1 MTSPRADLAFPV
13 GLEDCVVW
21 DTSEGQWRTSG
32 KAEVLSDHWV
42 ALTLMGKS
50 ETMFRRRELLLTKK

>member
-1 MTSPRADLAFPV
+1 M
-13 GLEDCVVW
+13 VW